1 MKSLKEVINPTT
13 IIRSSKLD
21 EAYGIEIILASET
34 FQHTGSFKFRAAYNL
49 ASSVA
54 NEHII
59 AASSGNFGQ
68 ALAYACRLLGKKCTV
83 VMPETASRVKIEGV
97 AANGGI
103 VELVDTKSI
112 SRAERVN
119 QLCNEHPEA
128 YKASA
133 YDDLHVIDGNMSLGE
148 ELSAIAFDHIL
159 VPLGGGG
166 LISGI
171 LKGLCNAGHMGEVI
185 GAEPLLANDAA
196 RSLRE
201 GKLIRNDQEPPTIA
215 DGARTI
221 SLGNYNWEIIRNG
234 LGRII
239 EASDES
245 IKKATK
251 ELFDL
256 ANLKSEPTGA
266 LGLAALSENKSE
278 FKGKTVCVIVSGGNV
293 DPLLYGELI
302 R

>member
-1 MKSLKEVINPTT
+1 
-13 IIRSSKLD
+13 
-21 EAYGIEIILASET
+21 
-34 FQHTGSFKFRAAYNL
+34 
-49 ASSVA
+49 
-54 NEHII
+54 
-59 AASSGNFGQ
+59 
-68 ALAYACRLLGKKCTV
+68 
-83 VMPETASRVKIEGV
+83 
-97 AANGGI
+97 
-103 VELVDTKSI
+103 
-112 SRAERVN
+112 
-119 QLCNEHPEA
+119 
-128 YKASA
+128 
-133 YDDLHVIDGNMSLGE
+133 VIDGNMSLGE

-159 VPLGGGG
+159 VPVGGGG

-171 LKGLCNAGHMGEVI
+171 LNGLCKAGHMGEVI

-221 SLGNYNWEIIRNG
+221 SLGNYNWEIIRSG
-234 LGRII
+234 LRRII

-251 ELFDL
+251 ELFDF

-293 DPLLYGELI
+293 DPLIYGELI